1 MMLFLPILIP
11 LISIILLIASRHR
24 LKLQQWLSIVS
35 VLAQLIIALTIFF
48 NLSETG
54 HLVAQ
59 AGSWP
64 APYGITFVADYTSA
78 ILLIAVSL
86 IAVAAIIYSIGFVD
100 QVRQRGGLFV
110 LFQGLL
116 TGVYG
121 SLLTGDI
128 FNLYVWFE
136 VMVISS
142 FVLITLGAEKQ
153 QLRASV
159 KYLVMN
165 LIGSMLFVAAIG
177 LLYSQLG
184 TLNMADIAYKLRSE
198 AIPPLVNSAIMLF
211 FIAFGIKAAVF
222 PFFFWL
228 PASYPTPPIAIT
240 AFFGATLTKVG
251 VYVMLRFYSLFAQLD
266 APFWQPVIF
275 VVAGLTMVFGVL
287 MAASSYDI
295 RKILSFH
302 IISQIGYMLM
312 GIGLFS
318 VIGLAGA
325 IFFIVHNMFSKT
337 ATFMAGGLIYLYKG
351 TYDLKKLGWV
361 YKTKPFLAFL
371 FLIPALSLAGIPPT
385 PGFFGKFFLL
395 YAGFEG
401 AHWTITIVALVVSI
415 LTLFSMVKIWNEA
428 MWKPEVE
435 SANLSVKSVRPAAW
449 VGTVIAVVFTL
460 LLGLT
465 VGFTYDYFAQAGQ
478 QLIDP
483 MNYIKA
489 VLPELIAK

>member
-1 MMLFLPILIP
+1 
-11 LISIILLIASRHR
+11 
-24 LKLQQWLSIVS
+24 
-35 VLAQLIIALTIFF
+35 
-48 NLSETG
+48 
-54 HLVAQ
+54 
-59 AGSWP
+59 
-64 APYGITFVADYTSA
+64 
-78 ILLIAVSL
+78 
-86 IAVAAIIYSIGFVD
+86 
-100 QVRQRGGLFV
+100 
-110 LFQGLL
+110 
-116 TGVYG
+116 
-121 SLLTGDI
+121 
-128 FNLYVWFE
+128 
-136 VMVISS
+136 
-142 FVLITLGAEKQ
+142 
-153 QLRASV
+153 
-159 KYLVMN
+159 
-165 LIGSMLFVAAIG
+165 
-177 LLYSQLG
+177 
-184 TLNMADIAYKLRSE
+184 
-198 AIPPLVNSAIMLF
+198 
-211 FIAFGIKAAVF
+211 
-222 PFFFWL
+222 
-228 PASYPTPPIAIT
+228 
-240 AFFGATLTKVG
+240 
-251 VYVMLRFYSLFAQLD
+251 
-266 APFWQPVIF
+266 
-275 VVAGLTMVFGVL
+275 

>member
-1 MMLFLPILIP
+1 MLFLPILIS
-11 LISIILLIASRHR
+11 LVSIILLIACRHR
-24 LKLQQWLSIVS
+24 LKCQQWISLLAIV
-35 VLAQLIIALTIFF
+35 AQLVAAFSIFLKL
-48 NLSETG
+48 NETG

-78 ILLIAVSL
+78 MLLIAVGLVSL
-86 IAVAAIIYSIGFVD
+86 AAIIYSIGFVD
-100 QVRQRGGLFV
+100 EVRQRGGLFV

-184 TLNMADIAYKLRSE
+184 TLNMADIAFKLRAQ

-228 PASYPTPPIAIT
+228 PASYPRAPIAIT

-251 VYVMLRFYSLFAQLD
+251 VYVMMRFYSLFAQLD
-266 APFWQPVIF
+266 IAFWQPVIF
-275 VVAGLTMVFGVL
+275 IVAGLTMLFGVL

-351 TYDLKKLGWV
+351 TYDLKKLGWI

-371 FLIPALSLAGIPPT
+371 FLVPALSLAGIPPT

-401 AHWTITIVALVVSI
+401 GHWTITIVALVVSI

-428 MWKPEVE
+428 MWKPELE
-435 SANLSVKSVRPAAW
+435 SDKLKVKSVRPAAW
-449 VGTVIAVVFTL
+449 MGTVLVVVFTL

-465 VGFTYDYFAQAGQ
+465 VGFTYEYFVMAAQ

-489 VLPELIAK
+489 VLPDLVLK